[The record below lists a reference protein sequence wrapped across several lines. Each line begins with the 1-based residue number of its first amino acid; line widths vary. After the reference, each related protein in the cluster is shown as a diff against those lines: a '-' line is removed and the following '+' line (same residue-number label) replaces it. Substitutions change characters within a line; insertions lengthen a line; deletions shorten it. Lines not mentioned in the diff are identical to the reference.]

1 MLHDL
6 GPDPGRRAPLLLG
19 LLLHLQ
25 QPREPRVRLAA
36 LHGRTPITISPHH
49 TPLHSIQMLH
59 WQNWLWIALSQH
71 WDIWIWNVNYFLKQG
86 WRRFLIRNAFVLLW
100 RTSLFEFRTLVLSTF
115 VLHFR
120 FLLHFYFTDRFSN
133 LVSTLFRQI
142 GFQSTITFEYSLQIL
157 LTKWT
162 TVSM

>member
-59 WQNWLWIALSQH
+59 WQNWLWNALSQN

-86 WRRFLIRNAFVLLW
+86 WRRFFNSGRFCFTVEDVTFWISNTGFEHVLFY
-100 RTSLFEFRTLVLSTF
+100 TSGFCYTF
-115 VLHFR
+115 ISL
-120 FLLHFYFTDRFSN
+120 
-133 LVSTLFRQI
+133 I
-142 GFQSTITFEYSLQIL
+142 GFQIL
-157 LTKWT
+157 FPHYLDRL
-162 TVSM
+162 VFNQQ